1 MPREIRHSRRPSG
14 DPDVRTG
21 ACDLLSVIPMPNRA
35 VSLDDE
41 RDVRQSETAPA
52 EPSAVSAAERAV
64 EAAQR
69 IAVERL
75 ELMRLEFMDGVA
87 SLMQR
92 AGLMLAAGLVAIL
105 GWCGLAVAVVVLVAE
120 RLPLAVAIAL
130 VAGTHVLLGIVL
142 GVAATSMTRRKTT

>member
-1 MPREIRHSRRPSG
+1 
-14 DPDVRTG
+14 
-21 ACDLLSVIPMPNRA
+21 MPNRA

-41 RDVRQSETAPA
+41 RDVRPVSETSPA

-75 ELMRLEFMDGVA
+75 ELIRLELLDGLA
-87 SLMQR
+87 GIMQR
-92 AGLMLAAGLVAIL
+92 AGLMLGAGLVTIL
-105 GWCGLAVAVVVLVAE
+105 GWFGLAVAVVVVVAE
-120 RLPLAVAIAL
+120 RLPLATAIAL

-142 GVAATSMTRRKTT
+142 GVAATSMTRRKTP